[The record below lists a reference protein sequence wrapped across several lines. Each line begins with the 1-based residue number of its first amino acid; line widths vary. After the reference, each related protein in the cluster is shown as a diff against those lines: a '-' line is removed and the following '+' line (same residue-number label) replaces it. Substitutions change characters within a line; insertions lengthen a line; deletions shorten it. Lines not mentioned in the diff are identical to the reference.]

1 MCRIESM
8 MMELP
13 CESVRYLEERRPK
26 SSKLVELHVLYVP
39 DDQWDRKLNKVPAE
53 AIESFI
59 SAGFIRVYPDMTL
72 ETLRGELG
80 ISLGADIRAD
90 RLSFLKCVGR
100 SLAVVSVIVL
110 LRRVKHEQERD
121 LKVKTFA
128 PPYAAQPELYLLPVG
143 ENNSS
148 VCSQSLTLD
157 TRSSSPDHQA
167 YCPHKPCRG
176 PATGTPKGPPV
187 KFPLIPQGS
196 RHSPPTPSAAD
207 EEEQRGEEDEEEEG
221 DEEEEEVVGEVEEED
236 SCCSTEGENDGEG
249 GSSLKADWTEERS
262 QKRRCKTLMRSS
274 HDTQSQ
280 DVDPAQTKGLPG
292 REETTGWKK
301 DKLTSRPARAA
312 RDSGLPETL
321 EDRQSGFFS
330 DRLRPSKDVQTK
342 TLAGK
347 KPKQMVPGSRGL
359 SSRPMIQYGSQP
371 PASNGTLA
379 TNATAGSPL
388 FQNNSKT
395 VSRLTSWINND
406 CQFKGLLFYHQGP
419 SNTIDVVDMG
429 CISLSEGDELI
440 EEIKLVREERKQL
453 EWTRQELL
461 RKGKDLLAQNRNR
474 RNQARDSWK
483 KKYFETKKAAAPLEE
498 TLRNLR
504 QELETFYNKLLHQL
518 QARDGRGR
526 ARHHGR
532 SSTKNEFIIQIMTES
547 HEIDNL
553 RRQVE
558 DAKMKLITEIRLRK
572 QAATELRA
580 LKAELAQKKSQSSHT
595 GPMTSQPF
603 GPIPWN
609 RPFAQK
615 TGS

>member
-1 MCRIESM
+1 

-100 SLAVVSVIVL
+100 SLAVV
-110 LRRVKHEQERD
+110 KHEQERD

-143 ENNSS
+143 
-148 VCSQSLTLD
+148 Q
-157 TRSSSPDHQA
+157 
-167 YCPHKPCRG
+167 K
-176 PATGTPKGPPV
+176 
-187 KFPLIPQGS
+187 GS

-207 EEEQRGEEDEEEEG
+207 EEEQRGEEDEEEEEEEG
-221 DEEEEEVVGEVEEED
+221 DEEEEVVGEVEED

-249 GSSLKADWTEERS
+249 GSSLKADWTEDRS

-280 DVDPAQTKGLPG
+280 GEKYIPLI
-292 REETTGWKK
+292 R
-301 DKLTSRPARAA
+301 S
-312 RDSGLPETL
+312 
-321 EDRQSGFFS
+321 
-330 DRLRPSKDVQTK
+330 
-342 TLAGK
+342 
-347 KPKQMVPGSRGL
+347 
-359 SSRPMIQYGSQP
+359 
-371 PASNGTLA
+371 AS
-379 TNATAGSPL
+379 
-388 FQNNSKT
+388 
-395 VSRLTSWINND
+395 
-406 CQFKGLLFYHQGP
+406 
-419 SNTIDVVDMG
+419 DMG

-526 ARHHGR
+526 ARHQGR

-603 GPIPWN
+603 GPIPRN